1 MLDTF
6 KGLIE
11 AGSEEASLLQS
22 IDSGKI
28 PSHVAVIMDGN
39 GRWAKAQGQQRVE
52 GHRKGAATA
61 RLITETAARLGI
73 KYLTLYAFSS
83 ENWKRPVTE
92 VNALMDMLYEN
103 MVTRRDLLMDNK
115 IRLKVI
121 GDLKRLPGKLK
132 RKLQET
138 EDMTAGLERMQINL
152 ALNYGSRSEIVQA
165 VKGMLEDGIK
175 PSKVNEGMLS
185 QYLYTG
191 GCPDPDLV
199 IRTSGERRI
208 SNFLLFQIAYAEL
221 YFTDVFWPDFGIAE
235 FFNAII
241 DFQHRKRRFGS
252 I

>member
-1 MLDTF
+1 MLDMF

-11 AGSEEASLLQS
+11 AGSEEESLLKT
-22 IDSGKI
+22 IDLKRL
-28 PSHVAVIMDGN
+28 PAHVAVIMDGN
-39 GRWAKAQGQQRVE
+39 GRWAKQRGMQRVE
-52 GHRKGAATA
+52 GHKRGAATA
-61 RLITETAARLGI
+61 RLITETAVRLGI
-73 KYLTLYAFSS
+73 KYLTLFAFSS

-92 VNALMDMLYEN
+92 VNTLMDMLHEN
-103 MVTRRDLLMDNK
+103 MVERRDLLINNK

-138 EDMTAGLERMQINL
+138 EELTSGLDKMQINL
-152 ALNYGSRSEIVQA
+152 ALNYGSRSEIVHA
-165 VKGMLEDGIK
+165 VKGMLEDGVA
-175 PSKVNEGMLS
+175 PSNVNEDLLS
-185 QYLYTG
+185 KYLYTG

-221 YFTDVFWPDFGIAE
+221 YFTDVFWPDFGVAG
-235 FFNAII
+235 FFNAVI

>member
-11 AGSEEASLLQS
+11 AGSKEDDLLKNIDLKSL
-22 IDSGKI
+22 
-28 PSHVAVIMDGN
+28 PVHVAVIMDGN
-39 GRWAKAQGQQRVE
+39 GRWAKRQGLPRAE
-52 GHRKGAATA
+52 GHKKGAATA

-73 KYLTLYAFSS
+73 KYLTLFAFSS

-92 VNALMDMLYEN
+92 INTLMDMLHEN
-103 MVTRRDLLMDNK
+103 MVSRRDLLIDNR

-138 EDMTAGLERMQINL
+138 EDVTSGFDRMQINL
-152 ALNYGSRSEIVQA
+152 ALNYGARAEIVHA
-165 VKGMLEDGIK
+165 VKTMLENGVA
-175 PSKVNEGMLS
+175 PSKVNEQVLS
-185 QYLYTG
+185 SYLYTG

-199 IRTSGERRI
+199 VRTSGEKRI
-208 SNFLLFQIAYAEL
+208 SNFLLFQIAYSEL
-221 YFTDVFWPDFGIAE
+221 YFTDVFWPDFDIAA
-235 FFNAII
+235 FFDAVI

-252 I
+252 L

>member
-1 MLDTF
+1 MLDKF

-11 AGSEEASLLQS
+11 KGSDEESLLQA
-22 IDSGKI
+22 IDLKSL
-28 PSHVAVIMDGN
+28 PVHVAVIMDGN
-39 GRWAKAQGQQRVE
+39 GRWAKAQGMQRVE
-52 GHRKGAATA
+52 GHKRGAATA
-61 RLITETAARLGI
+61 RLITETAARLGV

-92 VNALMDMLYEN
+92 VNALMEMLYEN
-103 MVTRRDLLMDNK
+103 MVNRRDLLIDNN

-138 EDMTAGLERMQINL
+138 EDLTADLGRMQINL

-175 PSKVNEGMLS
+175 PSKVNEELLS
-185 QYLYTG
+185 NYLYTG

-199 IRTSGERRI
+199 VRTSGEKRI
-208 SNFLLFQIAYAEL
+208 SNFLLFQIAYSEL
-221 YFTDVFWPDFGIAE
+221 YFTDVFWPDFGVAE
-235 FFNAII
+235 FFKAII